1 MKNKLIIYLVFFT
14 ALMAVFLYF
23 VFRGTDN
30 WKSKSPVLGYVK
42 DFQFVNSNGEAVS
55 NDIMK
60 GKVCVVNFFFTA
72 CRGVCPRMNGELMKI
87 YNDYKDNPDFLIIS
101 HTCDPER
108 DSVVQL
114 KHYADSLK
122 IDTKKWIFL
131 TGRKDSLYTA
141 AKVSYMLDDPNNK
154 LEKIEDEFLH
164 TQFMALVDKNGKLR
178 SQVFDALKKNEVQML
193 RDNIDKLL
201 KEKQQNSGLS
211 GGMFSNNPD

>member
-1 MKNKLIIYLVFFT
+1 MKQKLVTYLIFFT
-14 ALMAVFLYF
+14 ALLAVFLYF

-42 DFQFVNSNGEAVS
+42 DFQFVNSNGETVS
-55 NDIMK
+55 NEIMK
-60 GKVCVVNFFFTA
+60 GKVCVVNFFFTT
-72 CRGVCPRMNGELMKI
+72 CRGVCPRMNGELMEI

-108 DSVVQL
+108 DSVLQL
-114 KHYADSLK
+114 KHYADSLHV
-122 IDTKKWIFL
+122 DTKKWIFL

-141 AKVSYMLDDPNNK
+141 ARVSYMLDDPNNK
-154 LEKIEDEFLH
+154 LENIEDEFLH

-201 KEKQQNSGLS
+201 KEKQENPGFS
-211 GGMFSNNPD
+211 GGIFSNNPN